1 MACPHQVRREDEAAL
16 EYRHDEQPLRS
27 GPRDILRHLLDAP
40 RDLRLGKQNVD
51 QVTVDFNR
59 CHGPAFEPESPW
71 LAKPI
76 SISRAVSG
84 GEAMRVTKEDASPG
98 SIGRVVLLSSH
109 A

>member
-40 RDLRLGKQNVD
+40 RDLRLGKQDID

-59 CHGPAFEPESPW
+59 CHGPAFEPESLW
-71 LAKPI
+71 L
-76 SISRAVSG
+76 SRPSSTSRGCAGS
-84 GEAMRVTKEDASPG
+84 EALRVRRGDASPG
-98 SIGRVVLLSSH
+98 SV
-109 A
+109 